1 MVGRS
6 SEISR
11 ENCRVQDADDEPTRI
26 AAWDTARSMAQAL
39 RRNIARRGGANT
51 AISAPSDDAARQKSE
66 LPQ

>member
-11 ENCRVQDADDEPTRI
+11 ENCRAQDADDEPTRA
-26 AAWDTARSMAQAL
+26 AAWDTARPMAQAL

-51 AISAPSDDAARQKSE
+51 AISATSDDADRQKSE
-66 LPQ
+66 LS